1 MLKDLVNSIFLST
14 SERLKNPFVGSFIIA
29 LLLLNWKVILIVLF
43 SDLNMI
49 DRISYVS
56 QNFIQ
61 IETYLILPF
70 SIALI
75 YTLILPYLSWGI
87 NYLVAKAKKNHIS
100 SFYSEEEFKVQKPLK
115 LERLKADS
123 NELKDLNEQISELK
137 DSNTEKDKL
146 LKDLR
151 KIYDDLKI
159 KYQKDYNTNSREMLD
174 ENFHNF
180 MEDSEYRDLI
190 ENLKKAGENNQ
201 NFYIDRE
208 KTKNNQGIQWLVD
221 TGIITEDPSLS
232 NSREFKLILTKK
244 GHQLYNIYFNKVNNK
259 ISYRS

>member
-87 NYLVAKAKKNHIS
+87 NYLVAKAKKSYFFIL
-100 SFYSEEEFKVQKPLK
+100 F
-115 LERLKADS
+115 R
-123 NELKDLNEQISELK
+123 
-137 DSNTEKDKL
+137 
-146 LKDLR
+146 
-151 KIYDDLKI
+151 
-159 KYQKDYNTNSREMLD
+159 
-174 ENFHNF
+174 
-180 MEDSEYRDLI
+180 
-190 ENLKKAGENNQ
+190 G
-201 NFYIDRE
+201 
-208 KTKNNQGIQWLVD
+208 GI
-221 TGIITEDPSLS
+221 
-232 NSREFKLILTKK
+232 
-244 GHQLYNIYFNKVNNK
+244 
-259 ISYRS
+259 

>member
-1 MLKDLVNSIFLST
+1 M
-14 SERLKNPFVGSFIIA
+14 
-29 LLLLNWKVILIVLF
+29 
-43 SDLNMI
+43 
-49 DRISYVS
+49 
-56 QNFIQ
+56 
-61 IETYLILPF
+61 
-70 SIALI
+70 
-75 YTLILPYLSWGI
+75 
-87 NYLVAKAKKNHIS
+87 
-100 SFYSEEEFKVQKPLK
+100 QKPLK

-190 ENLKKAGENNQ
+190 ENLKKPV
-201 NFYIDRE
+201 
-208 KTKNNQGIQWLVD
+208 K
-221 TGIITEDPSLS
+221 IIKI
-232 NSREFKLILTKK
+232 FILIGRRQK
-244 GHQLYNIYFNKVNNK
+244 
-259 ISYRS
+259 